1 MQNISVSYL
10 LKLALKRLWILLLTA
25 VVFAVASFSYSKLVL
40 VPTYSATASILVT
53 NGNIYYQGDYTN
65 NDSKTNNDDSISG
78 SDISSSV
85 ALATNVV
92 ELLKS
97 PNKYIKLAE
106 KLGDSYSYGSLMGK
120 ATISLRN
127 EDTLFVD
134 IKFTTTNGNESIRL
148 ANAFAE
154 LACEEI
160 PKDIKNSDVSL
171 VSTALWYSKVG
182 PNELHNTAI
191 STLIGVLLAYSAVL
205 IIDMLDQSI
214 RGEEEY
220 LERYDVPLIG
230 SVPDFEGISY
240 NNYGKYNKYRYE
252 KKGVYYGERY

>member
-10 LKLALKRLWILLLTA
+10 LNLALKRLWIILLTA
-25 VVFAVASFSYSKLVL
+25 VVFAVSAFSYSKLVL
-40 VPTYSATASILVT
+40 VPTYSATASIFVT
-53 NGNIYYQGDYTN
+53 NGNIFYGN
-65 NDSKTNNDDSISG
+65 NNNIDSKSTTEDSISG
-78 SDISSSV
+78 SDITSSV

-106 KLGDSYSYGSLMGK
+106 KLGDNYNYSSLMSK
-120 ATISLRN
+120 ATISLRD
-127 EDTLFVD
+127 EKTLFVD
-134 IKFTTTNGNESIRL
+134 IKFISTNGNEAIRL

-171 VSTALWYSKVG
+171 VSTALWYGKVS
-182 PNELHNTAI
+182 PNELRNTAV
-191 STLIGVLLAYSAVL
+191 STIIGILIAYVAVL
-205 IIDMLDQSI
+205 VVDMLDQSI

-220 LERYDVPLIG
+220 VERYDVPLIG

-240 NNYGKYNKYRYE
+240 NNYGKYRYSYG
-252 KKGVYYGERY
+252 KKGGYYGEK

>member
-10 LKLALKRLWILLLTA
+10 LNLALKRLWIILLTA
-25 VVFAVASFSYSKLVL
+25 VIFAVSAFSYSKLVL
-40 VPTYSATASILVT
+40 VPTYSATASIFVT
-53 NGNIYYQGDYTN
+53 NGNIFYQSDYNTT
-65 NDSKTNNDDSISG
+65 DSKSTTEDSISS
-78 SDISSSV
+78 SDITSSV

-106 KLGDSYSYGSLMGK
+106 KLGDNYNYSSLMSK
-120 ATISLRN
+120 ATISLRY
-127 EDTLFVD
+127 EKTLFVD
-134 IKFTTTNGNESIRL
+134 IKFISTNGNEAIRL

-171 VSTALWYSKVG
+171 VTTALSYGKVS
-182 PNELHNTAI
+182 PNELRNTAV
-191 STLIGVLLAYSAVL
+191 STIIGILLAYVAVL
-205 IIDMLDQSI
+205 VVDMLDQSI

-220 LERYDVPLIG
+220 VERYDVPLIG

-240 NNYGKYNKYRYE
+240 NNYGKYRYSYG
-252 KKGVYYGERY
+252 KKGGYYGEK

>member
-1 MQNISVSYL
+1 MQNISISYL
-10 LKLALKRLWILLLTA
+10 LNLALKRLWILLLTA
-25 VVFAVASFSYSKLVL
+25 VVFAVSAFSYSKLVL

-53 NGNIYYQGDYTN
+53 NGNIFFQGDYN
-65 NDSKTNNDDSISG
+65 NKDSKSSNDDSISG
-78 SDISSSV
+78 SDISSSI
-85 ALATNVV
+85 ALAENVV

-106 KLGDSYSYGSLMGK
+106 KLGDGYSYGSLMGK
-120 ATISLRN
+120 ANVSVRN
-127 EDTLFVD
+127 EKTLFVD
-134 IKFTTTNGNESIRL
+134 ITFTSTNGNESIRL

-171 VSTALWYSKVG
+171 VSTALWFRKVS
-182 PNELHNTAI
+182 PNEIRNTVV
-191 STLIGVLLAYSAVL
+191 STLVGLLLAYSAVL
-205 IIDMLDQSI
+205 VIDMLDQSI

-220 LERYDVPLIG
+220 LERYDIPLIG

-240 NNYGKYNKYRYE
+240 NNYGKYKYSYG
-252 KKGVYYGERY
+252 KKGGYYGEK

>member
-1 MQNISVSYL
+1 MQNISISYL
-10 LKLALKRLWILLLTA
+10 LNLAIKRLWILLLTA
-25 VVFAVASFSYSKLVL
+25 VVFAVSAFSYSKLVL

-53 NGNIYYQGDYTN
+53 NGNIFYQSDYTN
-65 NDSKTNNDDSISG
+65 KDSKANTDDAISG

-106 KLGDSYSYGSLMGK
+106 KLGDGYSYGSLMGK
-120 ATISLRN
+120 ATISLRS

-134 IKFTTTNGNESIRL
+134 IKFTSTNGNESIRL

-171 VSTALWYSKVG
+171 VSTALWFSKVG
-182 PNELHNTAI
+182 PNEIQNTAI
-191 STLIGVLLAYSAVL
+191 ATLIGILLAYSAVL
-205 IIDMLDQSI
+205 VIDMLDQSI

-240 NNYGKYNKYRYE
+240 NNYGKYKYNYG
-252 KKGVYYGERY
+252 KKGGYYGER

>member
-10 LKLALKRLWILLLTA
+10 LNLALKRLWIILLTA
-25 VVFAVASFSYSKLVL
+25 VIFAVSAFSYSKLVL
-40 VPTYSATASILVT
+40 VPTYSATASIFVS
-53 NGNIYYQGDYTN
+53 NGNIFYGDYN
-65 NDSKTNNDDSISG
+65 NKDSKSTTEDSISS
-78 SDISSSV
+78 SDITSSV

-106 KLGDSYSYGSLMGK
+106 KLGDNYNYSSLMGK
-120 ATISLRN
+120 ANISLHD
-127 EDTLFVD
+127 EKTLLVD
-134 IKFTTTNGNESIRL
+134 IKFISTNGNEAIRL

-171 VSTALWYSKVG
+171 VSTALWYGKVS
-182 PNELHNTAI
+182 PNELRNTAV
-191 STLIGVLLAYSAVL
+191 STIIGILIAYVAVL
-205 IIDMLDQSI
+205 VVDMLDQSI

-220 LERYDVPLIG
+220 VERYDVPLIG

-240 NNYGKYNKYRYE
+240 NNYGKYRYSYG
-252 KKGVYYGERY
+252 KKGGYYGEK

>member
-1 MQNISVSYL
+1 MQNISISYL
-10 LKLALKRLWILLLTA
+10 LNLALKRLWILLLTA
-25 VVFAVASFSYSKLVL
+25 VVFAVSAFSYSKLVL

-53 NGNIYYQGDYTN
+53 NGNIFFQGDYN
-65 NDSKTNNDDSISG
+65 NKDSKSSNDDSISG
-78 SDISSSV
+78 SDISSSI
-85 ALATNVV
+85 ALAENVV

-106 KLGDSYSYGSLMGK
+106 KLGDGYSYGSLMGK
-120 ATISLRN
+120 ANISVRN
-127 EDTLFVD
+127 EKTLFVD
-134 IKFTTTNGNESIRL
+134 ITFTSTNGNESIRL

-171 VSTALWYSKVG
+171 VSTALWFRKVS
-182 PNELHNTAI
+182 PNEIRNTAV
-191 STLIGVLLAYSAVL
+191 STLVGLLLAYSAVL
-205 IIDMLDQSI
+205 VIDMLDQSI

-220 LERYDVPLIG
+220 LERYDIPLIG

-240 NNYGKYNKYRYE
+240 NNYGKYKYSYG
-252 KKGVYYGERY
+252 KKGGYYGEK